1 MSHMTAANRSTALI
15 TGASGGIGRELAELF
30 AQDRWDLVLVA
41 RSADKLA
48 DVARNLEERR
58 AVRCLHVPA
67 DLTDPG
73 APAAILRAVAERGL
87 AVDALVNNAG
97 FGLRGAFVETDFER
111 EREMIQLNVVA
122 LTHLTKLVLP
132 GMLARGSGRILN
144 VASLAGFTPGP
155 GMAVYY
161 ATKAY
166 VLSFSEALADELRGT
181 GVTVTALCPGPT
193 RTGFQAGARM
203 EGVRL
208 LKSPLVMDAA
218 TVARAGH
225 DGLRCGKTIVIP
237 GLANKLLAQ
246 SIRFTPRALV
256 TRIVRKLQ
264 SC

>member
-1 MSHMTAANRSTALI
+1 MTAANRSTALI

-30 AQDRWDLVLVA
+30 AQDGWDLVLVA

-58 AVRCLHVPA
+58 EVRCVPVPA
-67 DLTDPG
+67 DLADPG
-73 APAAILRAVAERGL
+73 APATIVQAVAERGL
-87 AVDALVNNAG
+87 ALDALVNNAG

-132 GMLARGSGRILN
+132 GMLARGKGRILN

-166 VLSFSEALADELRGT
+166 VLSFSEALATELAGR
-181 GVTVTALCPGPT
+181 GVTVTVLAPGPT
-193 RTGFQAGARM
+193 VTGFGATAGAGDSRLFKGPM
-203 EGVRL
+203 VKDVRF
-208 LKSPLVMDAA
+208 
-218 TVARAGH
+218 VARAGYE
-225 DGLRCGKTIVIP
+225 GMLKGKRIVIP
-237 GLANKLLAQ
+237 GFMNKALVQ
-246 SIRFTPRALV
+246 SLRVSPRAMIA
-256 TRIVRKLQ
+256 RIAQLLNA
-264 SC
+264 